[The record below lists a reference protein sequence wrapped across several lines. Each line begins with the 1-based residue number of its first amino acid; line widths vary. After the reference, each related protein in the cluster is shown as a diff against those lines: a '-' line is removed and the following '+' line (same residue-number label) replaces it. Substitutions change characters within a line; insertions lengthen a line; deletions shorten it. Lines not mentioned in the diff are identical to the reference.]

1 MATANP
7 PFVWRIEQKRR
18 SEMFKKFVVSVA
30 AILLLSSAS
39 LASIGQAQ
47 GCTVAASSWMANAGS
62 VGSGAGSSVTT
73 IAHGQMA
80 SSACGTTTFQHQTC
94 TLGWQTQLIWCFY
107 WPPCPHPCPPCPRPC
122 PPPPPPCPQ
131 SCIVRGGDASAT
143 ATAISDGGSA
153 YASARAVG
161 GDAVCGN

>member
-1 MATANP
+1 
-7 PFVWRIEQKRR
+7 
-18 SEMFKKFVVSVA
+18 MFKKFVVSVA

-62 VGSGAGSSVTT
+62 VGSGAGCSMTT
-73 IAHGQMA
+73 IAHCQIA
-80 SSACGTTTFQHQTC
+80 SSYCGMIAFQHQTC
-94 TLGWQTQLIWCFY
+94 TVGLQPLWKQGWCFY

-122 PPPPPPCPQ
+122 PPPPPPGTP
-131 SCIVRGGDASAT
+131 SCVARGGDASAT
-143 ATAISDGGSA
+143 ATAVSDGGSA

-161 GDAVCGN
+161 GDAIAVVK